1 MIFVNVITMLISCR
15 HIQYVHSLTIV
26 NVSNKRKLK
35 IISYKGSFLFI
46 IPGSMSNLLST
57 KIIVV
62 SILVP
67 ASV

>member
-26 NVSNKRKLK
+26 NVSNKV
-35 IISYKGSFLFI
+35 ISYKGSFLFT
-46 IPGSMSNLLST
+46 IPGSMSKLLST